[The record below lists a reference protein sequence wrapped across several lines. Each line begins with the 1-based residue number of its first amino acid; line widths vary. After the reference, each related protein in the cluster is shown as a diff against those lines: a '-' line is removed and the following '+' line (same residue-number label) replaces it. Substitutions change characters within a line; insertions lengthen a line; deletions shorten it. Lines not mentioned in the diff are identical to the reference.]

1 MARHIK
7 EDSLIISLVMLD
19 TYPNQILSLLV
30 AKLFNL
36 KHIFVESSKNSVF
49 PSWSASPVSI
59 FSVTIAT

>member
-36 KHIFVESSKNSVF
+36 KHIVKSSKNSVF

-59 FSVTIAT
+59 FIVTIAT